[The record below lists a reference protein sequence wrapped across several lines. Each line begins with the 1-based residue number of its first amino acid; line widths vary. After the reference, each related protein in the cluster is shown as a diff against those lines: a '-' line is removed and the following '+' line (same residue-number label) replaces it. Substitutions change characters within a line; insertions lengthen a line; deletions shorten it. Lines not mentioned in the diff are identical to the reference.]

1 MLDLLQ
7 ILFIISSTVI
17 LFIVLNK
24 LYIKIGNPI
33 LLPILTVTCIT
44 VVILLIFDIPYETYM
59 EGGQWISKM
68 LGPAVV
74 ALAFPLYNQREII
87 FKYKYSILISILVA
101 MIAGLISVVALLV
114 LFGSSQ
120 LFLFTSLAKS
130 LTTPVAMQV
139 SELIGGIAPLTA
151 VLVMVAGF
159 TGAFLGPFL
168 FKVFKID
175 TAISRGVAMG
185 SASHGVGLTKLKEYS
200 EEDLSIGSLSMG
212 LSAVVGAFI
221 IPIIALYLH
230 SAGV

>member
-1 MLDLLQ
+1 MLLQ
-7 ILFIISSTVI
+7 LLLILFIISSTVL
-17 LFIVLNK
+17 LFVVLNK
-24 LYIKIGNPI
+24 LYLKIGNPF

-44 VVILLIFDIPYETYM
+44 VIILLVFNIPYETYM
-59 EGGQWISKM
+59 EGGEWISKM

-74 ALAFPLYNQREII
+74 ALAFPLYNQRETI
-87 FKYKYSILISILVA
+87 FNYKYSIVTSIFVA
-101 MIAGLISVVALLV
+101 MIAGLVSVVTLLL
-114 LFGSSQ
+114 LFGASKT
-120 LFLFTSLAKS
+120 FLLTSLAKS

-139 SELIGGIAPLTA
+139 SEGIGGIAPLTA

-159 TGAFLGPFL
+159 TGAILGPTV
-168 FKVFKID
+168 FKICKID

-221 IPIIALYLH
+221 IPFVGMFLF
-230 SAGV
+230 

>member
-1 MLDLLQ
+1 MLHLLLT
-7 ILFIISSTVI
+7 LFIISSTVL
-17 LFIVLNK
+17 LFILLNR
-24 LYIKIGNPI
+24 LYLTVGHPL
-33 LLPILTVTCIT
+33 LLPILTATCIT
-44 VVILLIFDIPYETYM
+44 VIILLVFNIPYETYM

-74 ALAFPLYNQREII
+74 ALAFPLYNQRELI
-87 FKYKYSILISILVA
+87 FKYKYSIISSIVVA
-101 MIAGLISVVALLV
+101 MLAGLISVVALLF
-114 LFGSSQ
+114 LFGSSKDFI
-120 LFLFTSLAKS
+120 LTSLPKS

-139 SELIGGIAPLTA
+139 SDIVGGIPPLTA
-151 VLVMVAGF
+151 VMVMVAGF
-159 TGAFLGPFL
+159 TGAIIGPAL

-221 IPIIALYLH
+221 IPLISMYLF
-230 SAGV
+230 